1 MKIDDEVIKRMCD
14 AFEKV
19 FEDADYQTRE
29 PISPMA
35 RQVAEDAMHSA
46 AAVLQRLHEEELE
59 RVLGPVTNEEGS
71 AFFRTYISVD
81 TGSIDGDRRHALGAF
96 LASRRALIAP
106 EPTLREKV
114 LAVFEH
120 RVPEFAREQIADEI
134 LALLEPKP

>member
-59 RVLGPVTNEEGS
+59 RVLGDVTDKEKRRFNLAYMDSNCNSSEL
-71 AFFRTYISVD
+71 
-81 TGSIDGDRRHALGAF
+81 DRLAALEDF
-96 LASRRALIAP
+96 LASRRAPIAP
-106 EPTLREKV
+106 EPTLEEKIHAILV
-114 LAVFEH
+114 RNHGGESH
-120 RVPEFAREQIADEI
+120 WSTTKEI
-134 LALLEPKP
+134 IALL